1 MKGVGDFMKKTLK
14 ILICVIVVILII
26 LGMLYLIDMNRIK
39 NNEPVFFST
48 WGYKYNPPK
57 SENIEQTNNNDVE
70 ISISGVENLEKL
82 NKFIGK
88 MDMENEKRTSDTL
101 TIIKYTDEGDKTYT
115 TLNYI
120 KETETFELIVDNRED
135 RFAAEEDKLIKNT
148 YSAEL
153 YEIVKEKR
161 DEYIDIKLTANNRI
175 KATPPLEDII
185 LCSYDKKFEKSYSFY
200 AYVYKSNND
209 IKYNNYMMVASA
221 HNTEEFDQ
229 SELIVVILEKD
240 KYPVYEPGTYIKI
253 TYDGII
259 RTSNR
264 AKIEASNI
272 ELIGE
277 PVYR

>member
-1 MKGVGDFMKKTLK
+1 MKDFGDFMKKTLK
-14 ILICVIVVILII
+14 ILICVIVVILSI
-26 LGMLYLIDMNRIK
+26 LGILYLIDMNRIK

-48 WGYKYNPPK
+48 WGQKYAPPK

-135 RFAAEEDKLIKNT
+135 RFVAEEDKLIKNT

-153 YEIVKEKR
+153 YEIVKENR
-161 DEYIDIKLTANNRI
+161 DEYIDIKLTANNKI
-175 KATPPLEDII
+175 KAKPPLEEII

-200 AYVYKSNND
+200 AYVSKSNND
-209 IKYNNYMMVASA
+209 IKYNNYMLVWSDN
-221 HNTEEFDQ
+221 NTEEVNKH
-229 SELIVVILEKD
+229 ERIKVILEKD
-240 KYPVYEPGTYIKI
+240 KYPVYETGTYIKI

-259 RTSNR
+259 REGSLK
-264 AKIEASNI
+264 KIEASNI
-272 ELIGE
+272 ELIRE
-277 PVYR
+277 PVYE